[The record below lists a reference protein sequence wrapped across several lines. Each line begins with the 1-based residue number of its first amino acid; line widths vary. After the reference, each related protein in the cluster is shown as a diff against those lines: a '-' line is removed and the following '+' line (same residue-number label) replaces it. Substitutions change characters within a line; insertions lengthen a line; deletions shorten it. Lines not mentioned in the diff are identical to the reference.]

1 MLQLGDKLGEGAH
14 GLVVEAEAGPSVG
27 SFSRLA
33 VKMVPAEGTRR
44 RAWLGVRVRV
54 RVRFS

>member
-33 VKMVPAEGTRR
+33 VKMVPTHRGGDPQEGM
-44 RAWLGVRVRV
+44 VRG
-54 RVRFS
+54 